1 MSFLYNTEPYMNAS
15 SIISEMIM
23 IAPIGRELQGGFLF
37 GRRIDILDPRTKL
50 EMFAHTPYRLYIY
63 RKIH

>member
-1 MSFLYNTEPYMNAS
+1 MNAS